1 MVDVTRLIGG
11 MIWDFKTK
19 KVKIVINSNKYIIF
33 ALLFHLNNINK
44 VHNKEEKLAA
54 FGRLLDVQD
63 RLRIQCP
70 WDKKQTF
77 ESLRPNTIE
86 ETFELCDALMKRDYK
101 NIKKEL
107 GDVLEHVMF
116 YSIIGREDEEFDIC
130 DVCNQEADKLMFRH
144 PFINWREEG
153 NWTVANPDMYINEAG
168 QVMYK
173 EKESEDK
180 ESEGAEAA
188 SLALGADKPKNAA
201 SVEKTWEQIKQQEK
215 DGNERVL
222 SGVPD
227 ALPSLIKAYRIQDK
241 ARNVGFDWKEKEDVW
256 DKVYE
261 ELEELKVELAKGDKE
276 NSTRELGDFLF
287 SVINAARLYK
297 LNPDNALESTNQ
309 KFIRRFNYV
318 EDHSLKHG
326 KSLKDM
332 TLEEMDKLWDE
343 AKRQEKNQE

>member
-1 MVDVTRLIGG
+1 MVSNIGKG
-11 MIWDFKTK
+11 HT
-19 KVKIVINSNKYIIF
+19 
-33 ALLFHLNNINK
+33 
-44 VHNKEEKLAA
+44 KEEKLAA
-54 FGRLLDVQD
+54 FSRLLDVQD
-63 RLRIQCP
+63 RLRLQCP

-101 NIKKEL
+101 DIKKEL

-116 YSIIGREDEEFDIC
+116 YSIIGREDGEFDIC

-144 PFINWREEG
+144 PFINWKEEG
-153 NWTVANPDMYINEAG
+153 NWTVSNPDMYINDEGQVVYKKSDAGNGEAG
-168 QVMYK
+168 TAS
-173 EKESEDK
+173 SE
-180 ESEGAEAA
+180 ET
-188 SLALGADKPKNAA
+188 LALGASKPKTAT

-222 SGVPD
+222 SGVPNS
-227 ALPSLIKAYRIQDK
+227 LPSLIKAYRIQDK

-256 DKVYE
+256 DKVQE

-276 NSTRELGDFLF
+276 NSTRELGDFIF

-297 LNPDNALESTNQ
+297 LNPDNALEKTNR

-318 EDHSLKHG
+318 EDHSLKQG
-326 KSLKDM
+326 KNLKDM
-332 TLEEMDKLWDE
+332 SLEEMDKLWDE
-343 AKRQEKNQE
+343 AKLQEK